1 MRFRNKIAALKILR
15 VVWKVKIWYVFSV
28 KSPFSNLSNCCFILC
43 SFCYSHLT
51 LGLSGVIWR
60 SVVTVMVM
68 VTKELGHPYQTS
80 NKLTSAL
87 KNVIPVTRTLTVFWL
102 KEEEPL
108 FARYEI
114 SLLLFT
120 DANRKSKMSLVRCI
134 EKSSMAPT
142 STWSWLAIVGRVQL
156 QDRLQKFTSTTHVR
170 CIHTPCSTHNTFCL
184 APFCSSRSLLYLLLS
199 PCSPD
204 IFFMFVRFSIESV
217 PPPSV
222 STYKVIVPAFLSSF
236 LLAISNLNHYR
247 LYPIVFVND
256 FAFY

>member
-1 MRFRNKIAALKILR
+1 
-15 VVWKVKIWYVFSV
+15 
-28 KSPFSNLSNCCFILC
+28 
-43 SFCYSHLT
+43 
-51 LGLSGVIWR
+51 
-60 SVVTVMVM
+60 M

-217 PPPSV
+217 PPIRFHLQSNC
-222 STYKVIVPAFLSSF
+222 SCISIFL
-236 LLAISNLNHYR
+236 
-247 LYPIVFVND
+247 FVGH
-256 FAFY
+256 FKLEPL